1 MRPASEG
8 VDDDSTT
15 RKLLIAFGVLL
26 VVTLSFSV
34 LMGGMMAP
42 GFMTSA
48 DPAGQGPFGLGTM
61 RGPGWMWGL
70 GMGFGG
76 LVMLAFWGV
85 VVVGVILLIRSIG
98 GFPAGPGPKHRSM
111 CSSGVM
117 RQGNSPGNSMS
128 RCVRTSNRG

>member
-1 MRPASEG
+1 MDR
-8 VDDDSTT
+8 TT
-15 RKLLIAFGVLL
+15 RKLLIGFGVLL

-48 DPAGQGPFGLGTM
+48 DQAGQGPFGLGMM
-61 RGPGWMWGL
+61 RGHGWMWGL

-85 VVVGVILLIRSIG
+85 VVVGVMLLIRSIG
-98 GFPAGPGPKHRSM
+98 GFPADHGPETPLNVLKRRYAAGQLTREQYEQ
-111 CSSGVM
+111 M
-117 RQGNSPGNSMS
+117 RKDLE
-128 RCVRTSNRG
+128 